1 MLQILTCQSGDAGRK
16 GNSARGDKGKRKS
29 KNIRGKKK
37 KLKQMRG
44 NKREGNERKGKGKER
59 KGKGRRGKL
68 TCSLHRLTK
77 QFCYFII
84 KITVNQ
90 FDYTG

>member
-1 MLQILTCQSGDAGRK
+1 M
-16 GNSARGDKGKRKS
+16 KGKEK
-29 KNIRGKKK
+29 
-37 KLKQMRG
+37 
-44 NKREGNERKGKGKER
+44 ERKGKGKER
-59 KGKGRRGKL
+59 EGKGRRGKL

>member
-1 MLQILTCQSGDAGRK
+1 MLQILACQSGDAGRK

-29 KNIRGKKK
+29 KNIQG

-59 KGKGRRGKL
+59 KGKKGK
-68 TCSLHRLTK
+68 
-77 QFCYFII
+77 
-84 KITVNQ
+84 VNLLS
-90 FDYTG
+90 T

>member
-1 MLQILTCQSGDAGRK
+1 MLQLLTCQSGDAGRK

-59 KGKGRRGKL
+59 KGKKGK
-68 TCSLHRLTK
+68 
-77 QFCYFII
+77 
-84 KITVNQ
+84 VNLLS
-90 FDYTG
+90 T